1 MSRRLLVLAV
11 AAVALVL
18 AAVGASLGVSVAALS
33 SANAGAGLGGYAPGQ
48 TITNGGQACI
58 PQQVG
63 IWVSGQGTVTV
74 VPDVAILQLGVEA
87 QAAMV
92 EQAMD
97 EAAEAMNRVM
107 GALRASG
114 VAERDIKTQ
123 FFNIYPVRRWI
134 DDDREVLIGYRVT
147 NMVTAKIRDV
157 GATGAI
163 IDSVAEAGGD
173 LTRIQGVSFTVDD
186 PSQYYDEARV
196 EAIADAQAK
205 AQHLA
210 ALAGVGLGR
219 PFYISEGGVFVPR
232 DYMAMEG
239 GAAPPTPIT
248 PGEMEITLTVQ
259 MGFAIQ

>member
-11 AAVALVL
+11 VAVALVL
-18 AAVGASLGVSVAALS
+18 AAVGASLGLSVAALS
-33 SANAGAGLGGYAPGQ
+33 SASDGAGVGGYASGQ
-48 TITNGGQACI
+48 TATDQGLVCI

-74 VPDVAILQLGVEA
+74 VPDVAILRLGVEA
-87 QAAMV
+87 QEATV
-92 EQAMD
+92 EEAMD
-97 EAAEAMNRVM
+97 EAAEAMGRVM
-107 GALRASG
+107 GTLRASG
-114 VAERDIKTQ
+114 VAERDIKTR

-134 DDDREVLIGYRVT
+134 DDDQEVLIGYRVT

-157 GATGAI
+157 EATGSI
-163 IDSVAEAGGD
+163 IDSVAKAGGD

-196 EAIADAQAK
+196 EAMADAQAK

-219 PFYISEGGVFVPR
+219 PFYISESSGAVPY

-239 GAAPPTPIT
+239 GAVPPTPIT
-248 PGEMEITLTVQ
+248 PGESEITLTVQ
-259 MGFAIQ
+259 IGFAIE